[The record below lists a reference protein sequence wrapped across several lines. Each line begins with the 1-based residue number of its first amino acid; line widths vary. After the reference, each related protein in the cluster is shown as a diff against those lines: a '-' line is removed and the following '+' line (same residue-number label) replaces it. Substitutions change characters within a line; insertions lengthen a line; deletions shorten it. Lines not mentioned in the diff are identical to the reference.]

1 MARLPPLAFRRS
13 LRRQATDAEQ
23 ELWACLRRH
32 RMGPKFRRQHT
43 VGQYTLDFYCPA
55 ARLAVELDGGQH
67 YQGLRR
73 ERDATRDAWLA
84 QQGIHVLRFSDL
96 EALLEVEAVDA
107 AIRDALQQAAS
118 SRYADADAA
127 RPLSLTL
134 SPARRGRGRRSL
146 RGRGRR
152 SAKPRLSH

>member
-1 MARLPPLAFRRS
+1 MPRPRLPAKAFRRE
-13 LRRQATDAEQ
+13 LRRCQTDAERT
-23 ELWACLRRH
+23 LWYLVRDRRL
-32 RMGPKFRRQHT
+32 GAKFRRQHT
-43 VGQYTLDFYCPA
+43 LDRYTLDFYCPA

-134 SPARRGRGRRSL
+134 SLDERGGDEVTSRAAR
-146 RGRGRR
+146 
-152 SAKPRLSH
+152 PP